1 MVSLR
6 RMTAVI
12 EVRSYRAKPGQ
23 RERLLELMRSR
34 ALPLQREL
42 GIKVMGPFPSLD
54 DDVSFVWL
62 RAFPD
67 LASRGRMKESFYGG
81 PAWLGELEGLAMPL
95 IDDYEAVLVND
106 TEGVWVAWPD
116 PSG

>member
-1 MVSLR
+1 MA
-6 RMTAVI
+6 AVI

-23 RERLLELMRSR
+23 RERLLELLRSR

-42 GIKVMGPFPSLD
+42 GMKVMGPFPSLD

-67 LASRGRMKESFYGG
+67 LDSRDRMKESFYGG
-81 PAWLGELEGLAMPL
+81 LNWLGELEGLAMPL
-95 IDDYEAVLVND
+95 IDDYEAVLVDD
-106 TEGVWVAWPD
+106 TEGVWMAWPD
-116 PSG
+116 PTG

>member
-1 MVSLR
+1 
-6 RMTAVI
+6 MTAVI

-67 LASRGRMKESFYGG
+67 LASRGRMTESFYGG